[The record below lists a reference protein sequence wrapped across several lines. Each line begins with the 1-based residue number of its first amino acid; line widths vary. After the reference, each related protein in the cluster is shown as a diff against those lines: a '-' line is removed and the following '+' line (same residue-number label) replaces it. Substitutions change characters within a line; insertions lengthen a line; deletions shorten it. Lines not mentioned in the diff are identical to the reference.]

1 MAMLERIFKLTA
13 NGTDVRTEVI
23 AGVSTFLTMAYIVV
37 VNPGILAETGM
48 DFGAVFVATC
58 LAAAYGS
65 LVMGLVA
72 NYPVALAPGMGLN
85 AFFTF
90 GVVMGMG
97 HSWQIALGC
106 VFWSGTIFLLLS
118 IFRIREWI
126 VNSIPASLKSGIS
139 SGIGLFLAIIALQK
153 AGVVV
158 ADSSTL
164 VKLGNVT
171 SIPVILF
178 FSGFILIAALHLHRI
193 PGAVIIGILAVTAAG
208 ACFDLIDFHGVVA
221 IPPAITPT
229 LFKLDASGALNMG
242 LLSVIFAFLF
252 VDFFD
257 TSGTLIA
264 VAQKGSL
271 LDDEGRLPRLGR
283 ALLADSSASIVGS
296 LLGTSTTTSYIESGA
311 GIAAGGRTGLTAV
324 TVAVLFLATLFFSPF
339 VLMIPA
345 FATSSALLF
354 VAVYMVSSI
363 QYTDWDDVTEYTPA
377 VLTAC
382 MMPFTY
388 SISDGIAVG
397 FISYLLIKIAAR
409 KTEQISRSVYI
420 IAILALLK
428 FAFTP

>member
-1 MAMLERIFKLTA
+1 MLEKFFKLTT
-13 NGTDVRTEVI
+13 NRTDVKTEVI

-37 VNPGILAETGM
+37 VNPGILSETGM

-65 LVMGLVA
+65 FVMGLLA

-90 GVVMGMG
+90 GVVMGM
-97 HSWQIALGC
+97 HQTWQVALGC

-118 IFRIREWI
+118 ALRIREWI
-126 VNSIPASLKSGIS
+126 INSIPASLKTGIS
-139 SGIGLFLAIIALQK
+139 TGIGLFLSIIALQK

-158 ADSSTL
+158 ADPSTL

-171 SIPVILF
+171 SLPVLLF
-178 FSGFILIAALHLHRI
+178 FTGFILITAMHQRKI
-193 PGAVIIGILAVTAAG
+193 PGAVIIGILVITAFA
-208 ACFDLIDFHGVVA
+208 ACLDLVEYQGIA
-221 IPPAITPT
+221 STPPDIMPT
-229 LFKLDASGALNMG
+229 LFKLDISGALKPG
-242 LLSVIFAFLF
+242 LLAVVFAFLF

-271 LDDEGRLPRLGR
+271 LDGEGKLPRLGR

-311 GIAAGGRTGLTAV
+311 GIAAGGRTGLTAL
-324 TVAVLFLATLFFSPF
+324 TVAILFLITLFFSPF

-354 VAVYMVSSI
+354 VAVFMISTI
-363 QYTDWDDVTEYTPA
+363 KHADWDDATEYTPA
-377 VLTAC
+377 IITAC

-388 SISDGIAVG
+388 SISDGIAAG
-397 FISYLLIKIAAR
+397 FISYFLIKVAAG
-409 KTEQISRSVYI
+409 KTGQISISVYI
-420 IAILALLK
+420 IAVLSLLK
-428 FAFTP
+428 FAVLP